1 MWDGEGEKTAEEES
15 TGDGMGWDGM
25 SPTLVYNEPL
35 KMKGR
40 QLSHRQDGR
49 K

>member
-1 MWDGEGEKTAEEES
+1 MWDGEGEKTAKKS
-15 TGDGMGWDGM
+15 PLGMGWDGM

-35 KMKGR
+35 KMKGK